1 MQLYERAKRFLM
13 LLSLT
18 TMVVGLI
25 SPQVGVGAASCR
37 EDNSGSS
44 QTGVSSL
51 SVNEGAVCTSNQPAN
66 PTHLDSTPGDPI
78 SQVKAVLAAVGQDAT
93 KLPWVGDKLA
103 DLLGSMKL
111 EDHWLV
117 GLTLILLVAWLI
129 RRLI

>member
-1 MQLYERAKRFLM
+1 MQLFERAKRFLM

-25 SPQVGVGAASCR
+25 SPRAGVEAASCR
-37 EDNSGSS
+37 EDSGSS
-44 QTGVSSL
+44 RTGVSSA
-51 SVNEGAVCTSNQPAN
+51 SVNEGAVCTSSQHASR
-66 PTHLDSTPGDPI
+66 THLDSTLGDPI

-93 KLPWVGDKLA
+93 QLPWVGDKLA

-117 GLTLILLVAWLI
+117 GLALILLTAWLI